1 MPGEAPAARPQAHG
15 QILVRLAVQSL
26 LRREPLPTA
35 NANSLSFR
43 RPTGL
48 ADGLA
53 LKEQRYGFRLAPA
66 AHSVGRFAPRADCLP
81 LERFPRFRDLG
92 SRQPGT
98 GTRLAYLKGGSIA
111 MAPDPWR
118 PLPDAWAI
126 PSRRHETVV
135 TRSVAAD
142 RRERRC
148 HVHPPLSCE
157 RRRSLPPSARAG
169 WGRPGQPSGVEIEPR
184 AAIIR
189 RRRGPC
195 AAIRFSA
202 FFSAARL
209 SCEDLR
215 RQTLRPPAGL
225 GAGRRARQDARTSS
239 HPDRRHAA
247 RQA

>member
-15 QILVRLAVQSL
+15 QIFVRLAVQSL
-26 LRREPLPTA
+26 HRREPHPTA

-53 LKEQRYGFRLAPA
+53 LKEQRYGFWLAPA

-81 LERFPRFRDLG
+81 LERFPRFRDLR

-111 MAPDPWR
+111 MAPDPRR
-118 PLPDAWAI
+118 PLPDAW
-126 PSRRHETVV
+126 PSLRKG
-135 TRSVAAD
+135 TRLLSQGPWPRTGASAGG
-142 RRERRC
+142 

-157 RRRSLPPSARAG
+157 RPRSLPPSARAG
-169 WGRPGQPSGVEIEPR
+169 WGRPGEPSGVEIEPR

-195 AAIRFSA
+195 AAIH
-202 FFSAARL
+202 FFSVL
-209 SCEDLR
+209 LR
-215 RQTLRPPAGL
+215 CSLAL
-225 GAGRRARQDARTSS
+225 
-239 HPDRRHAA
+239 
-247 RQA
+247 